1 MEGNK
6 AIEPRPCANVDRKRA
21 TGPRCQLTHSLH
33 NTPTGLKTCYCSLTY
48 EHTHALALTS
58 VANGIVRVLQ
68 TDRSTSS
75 ATGCVTDREEKI
87 RYCITQRY
95 CAESNGRN
103 SEPTQHEDNYP
114 HFSVHPLLPLLSLL
128 QLERA
133 QEESTRA
140 VSVTPESITLLQF
153 CLVKRLFLCSKQ
165 HDWNCSTVVC
175 KCPRVWT
182 AIKPFC
188 QTLS

>member
-6 AIEPRPCANVDRKRA
+6 AIEPRPCANVDRKSA

-75 ATGCVTDREEKI
+75 ATGCVTDREEKSKSRKKEE
-87 RYCITQRY
+87 RYF
-95 CAESNGRN
+95 AESNGHN

-128 QLERA
+128 QLE
-133 QEESTRA
+133 
-140 VSVTPESITLLQF
+140 
-153 CLVKRLFLCSKQ
+153 
-165 HDWNCSTVVC
+165 
-175 KCPRVWT
+175 
-182 AIKPFC
+182 
-188 QTLS
+188 